1 MNVERLREMADVL
14 DPLPYVFDAPAR
26 EPDEEQRCVL
36 DMSVWL
42 RQDAECGTVACVA
55 GHTVLRYD
63 GLDRALAVVERGD
76 TAGRAAELLGISE
89 TMDDYYLC
97 DGEGSAEQLRR
108 ARVARAL
115 FFPPS
120 DVGWDG
126 EDAAKVLR
134 AIAAAPDTIT
144 QAELVGVW
152 EEIEAEW
159 DE

>member
-26 EPDEEQRCVL
+26 KPDEERCVL

-42 RQDAECGTVACVA
+42 RQDAECGTVACMA

-63 GLDRALAVVERGD
+63 GLARALEVVERGD
-76 TAGRAAELLGISE
+76 TAGRAAELLGLCE
-89 TMDDYYLC
+89 TMYDYYLC
-97 DGEGSAEQLRR
+97 DGEGTAEKLRR

-126 EDAAKVLR
+126 KDAAKVLR
-134 AIAAAPDTIT
+134 AVAASPDTIT
-144 QAELVGVW
+144 HAELVRMWG
-152 EEIEAEW
+152 EIEAEGY
-159 DE
+159 E